1 MRDAV
6 VSRAASADIV
16 VMAAAVADYA
26 PVRAP
31 EKITKDAGEMVLRL
45 TRTPDVLSELG
56 ERRARG
62 ELGGALLVG
71 FAAETSDVVARAREK
86 RRRKQVD
93 LIVANDV
100 SKADRGFD
108 VDQNAVTL
116 VTAEDEQ
123 DVTLRSKAEVARAIL
138 DRVEALRALRPGGAG
153 AQVKGGE

>member
-1 MRDAV
+1 
-6 VSRAASADIV
+6 
-16 VMAAAVADYA
+16 MAAAVADYA

-45 TRTPDVLSELG
+45 TRTPDILSELG
-56 ERRARG
+56 ERRAKG
-62 ELGGALLVG
+62 ELRSVLLVG

-100 SKADRGFD
+100 SQADRGFD
-108 VDQNAVTL
+108 VDRNAVTL

-123 DVTLRSKAEVARAIL
+123 DVSLRSKAEVARAVL
-138 DRVEALRALRPGGAG
+138 DRVEALRAARPGPVGARF
-153 AQVKGGE
+153 